1 METGMLTNVMLFLF
15 CLCLLCFYQGVRT
28 AFLYSF
34 KYREHGRDSESLI
47 EKLIADFYH
56 SPGIILLSMSVASIA
71 FLLVGVW
78 LEYVCL
84 KSFNVFPVAWV
95 NVVVVRV
102 IILMTF
108 LFFGFIIPRQLCGR
122 KPDKALKILAVPF
135 YLFGILLLP
144 LTRMLYSIP
153 HTILN
158 FFGVKVTD
166 TTLAHLLGGKEL
178 MSAHL
183 RPALTV
189 DEPDIREKD
198 LQIFRNALEF
208 SNVRVRDCIVPRTE
222 IIAVDIG
229 DSVDQLINTFIN
241 SGKTKIIVY
250 REDVDHI
257 VGYIHSSEMFRSS
270 VHENWTDSVREIPLV
285 PESMSA
291 QKMMQIFMQQKKSIA
306 VVVDEFGGTSGIISL
321 EDLVEEIFGDI
332 EDEHDVDT
340 YTARRMDNGEY
351 LLSARLEVEKV
362 NEQFHLNLPESDD
375 YLTLGGLILF
385 YYQDFPKEGQTVT
398 IQQFNFTILKTTTSK
413 IDLIKLKV
421 NA

>member
-1 METGMLTNVMLFLF
+1 METGMLTNVLLFLF
-15 CLCLLCFYQGVRT
+15 CLCLLSFYQGVRI

-34 KYREHGRDSESLI
+34 KYREHGRDSESLT
-47 EKLIADFYH
+47 EKMITDFYH
-56 SPGIILLSMSVASIA
+56 SPGMVLLSMSMFSVAL
-71 FLLVGVW
+71 LLVGAW
-78 LEYVCL
+78 SEYLCL
-84 KSFNVFPVAWV
+84 RDLNVFSVAWG
-95 NVVVVRV
+95 NVVVIRLL
-102 IILMTF
+102 ILMTF
-108 LFFGFIIPRQLCGR
+108 FVFGFIIPRQLCGR
-122 KPDKALKILAVPF
+122 KPDKALKIMAVPF
-135 YLFGILLLP
+135 YLFSILLLP
-144 LTRMLYSIP
+144 LTRIFYAIP
-153 HTILN
+153 HAVLK

-166 TTLAHLLGGKEL
+166 ATLAHLLGGKEL

-183 RPALTV
+183 RPALMV
-189 DEPDIREKD
+189 DEPNIREKD
-198 LQIFRNALEF
+198 MQIFRNALEF

-222 IIAVDIG
+222 IIAVDLG
-229 DSVDQLINTFIN
+229 DSIDELINTFIN

-250 REDVDHI
+250 REDLDHI

-270 VHENWTDSVREIPLV
+270 VHENWTESVREIPIV

-306 VVVDEFGGTSGIISL
+306 VVADEFGGTSGIISL

-398 IQQFNFTILKTTTSK
+398 IQQFNFTILKTTRSK